1 MKNSEKIHKFKQ
13 DMRKLGH
20 SQNHNFLLNQMCDRE
35 LRRRE
40 FNMRE
45 RQYYKPH
52 FGPEETDSLVDLE
65 MQRRNNLKAYV
76 KGNLRLQIKFDQSR
90 KRADFLQERVDDL
103 QNLNVAQNMY
113 LAEEAALKEKQHND
127 Q

>member
-1 MKNSEKIHKFKQ
+1 
-13 DMRKLGH
+13 MRKLGNN
-20 SQNHNFLLNQMCDRE
+20 QNHNFLLNQMCDRE

-76 KGNLRLQIKFDQSR
+76 KGNLNMQIKFDQNR
-90 KRADFLQERVDDL
+90 KKADFLQERVDDL
-103 QNLNVAQNMY
+103 QNINVAQSMY
-113 LAEEAALKEKQHND
+113 LAEEAALKEKQYND
-127 Q
+127 